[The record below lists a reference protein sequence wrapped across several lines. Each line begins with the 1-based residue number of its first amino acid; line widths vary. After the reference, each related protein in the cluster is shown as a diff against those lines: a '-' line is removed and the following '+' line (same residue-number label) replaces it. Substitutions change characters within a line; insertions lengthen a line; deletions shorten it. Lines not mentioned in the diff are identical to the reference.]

1 MLGVAFSQTSI
12 YEDLFYRLG
21 PAMSF
26 SEPSAESEALV
37 IYNGEIKGSYD
48 YTTYR
53 KRILNAFLPE

>member
-37 IYNGEIKGSYD
+37 IYNGELKVHMII
-48 YTTYR
+48 R
-53 KRILNAFLPE
+53 RIEKEF